1 VPEKRPGADLEKR
14 KKQEKENKKRKGLFS
29 LPPPLQFCQNQ
40 TKARLQYRSTKNRSD
55 VLSETQKAVSN
66 ERKKNFLSE

>member
-29 LPPPLQFCQNQ
+29 LRPPLQFCQKQ
-40 TKARLQYRSTKNRSD
+40 TKAAISLD
-55 VLSETQKAVSN
+55 QKAVSN
-66 ERKKNFLSE
+66 ERKKTF

>member
-29 LPPPLQFCQNQ
+29 LPPPPLQFCQNQ
-40 TKARLQYRSTKNRSD
+40 TKAAISLD
-55 VLSETQKAVSN
+55 QKPF
-66 ERKKNFLSE
+66 RRF